1 MTVTWVPT
9 APTSR
14 PRYRQSLPRTML
26 LIHSTSGMKVSR
38 GKRSVVRVQPRFTT
52 SMPRLASVVPASM
65 SRSTW
70 PSTAVRQWAS
80 VDRVNR
86 RRNSVP
92 SQHGIPTRWI
102 RSYGASSTSLR
113 RPRKK
118 RPMHSLV
125 TVPRFIRMEN
135 CLGWVVLISSH
146 RPGRRRLSHR
156 ITRHVT
162 IRNASP
168 TIRQEVWFSTTI
180 PSRLGKRRPSR
191 VEPIS
196 QR

>member
-14 PRYRQSLPRTML
+14 PRYRQRLLRTML
-26 LIHSTSGMKVSR
+26 LIHSTSGMRVSR

-52 SMPRLASVVPASM
+52 SMPRLASVVPDLM
-65 SRSTW
+65 PRSTW
-70 PSTAVRQWAS
+70 PSTVVRRWAS

-102 RSYGASSTSLR
+102 RSYGASSTSPR

-118 RPMHSLV
+118 RSTHNLV
-125 TVPRFIRMEN
+125 MVPRFIRMEN
-135 CLGWVVLISSH
+135 CLDWVVPISSH
-146 RPGRRRLSHR
+146 RPGRRGLSHR

-168 TIRQEVWFSTTI
+168 TTRQEVWFSSTT
-180 PSRLGKRRPSR
+180 PSRFGKRQPSR